1 MLRPDFENSILNS
14 GKYSRI
20 IGLDEVGR
28 GCLAGPV
35 TVGAFAYGADT
46 PALEQVDDSK
56 VVSAKRRDK
65 LAPQLSQSL
74 HRVKFAAHDLI
85 DEIGIARAIE
95 RLMQEIIDEWRD
107 GKTLFLIDGKFS
119 HSFGPD
125 VEVVI
130 DGDANYYSIAAASI
144 IAKVSRDAHMC
155 VEDTVYP
162 EYSFA
167 QHKGYGTKQHLTALQ
182 QYGPCEI
189 HRRSF
194 SPVSEYVYA

>member
-1 MLRPDFENSILNS
+1 MLRPDFETSILNS
-14 GKYSRI
+14 GKYSKVV
-20 IGLDEVGR
+20 GLDEVGR

-35 TVGAFAYGADT
+35 TVGAFAYTSDT
-46 PALEQVDDSK
+46 PFLEKVDDSK
-56 VVSAKRRDK
+56 VVSAKQRAI
-65 LAPQLSQSL
+65 LETSL
-74 HRVKFAAHDLI
+74 TMTTHTVRFAAHHVI

-95 RLMQEIIDEWRD
+95 QLMQDIIDEWRD
-107 GKTLFLIDGKFS
+107 GQTLFLIDGKFA
-119 HSFGPD
+119 HDFGPD

-130 DGDANYYSIAAASI
+130 DGDASYYSIAAASI
-144 IAKVSRDAHMC
+144 IAKVKRDAHMC
-155 VEDTVYP
+155 TADTIYP

-194 SPVSEYVYA
+194 SPVSQFVYV